1 MKNEENRKKQWNQR
15 RMSLTARFQKRIK
28 TLKEKTRNE
37 IPKKTFKTIFFHTG
51 LLGRSTSIALP
62 KMSIIEPTLTINGLL
77 IISDLES
84 YFVVEVI
91 FSNSSTFSYNIKKR
105 FPFFEVLYFR
115 FPSWYS
121 KSPFWT
127 RRVRYSF
134 IWLKEMKEL
143 YIILVIPA
151 PPSWVADFKIAA
163 TMSVLL
169 LYFNIH
175 IIW

>member
-1 MKNEENRKKQWNQR
+1 MASARTCFRFLLILYLICSNASFSVLPWYSKKDP
-15 RMSLTARFQKRIK
+15 LTLPALARFR
-28 TLKEKTRNE
+28 
-37 IPKKTFKTIFFHTG
+37 
-51 LLGRSTSIALP
+51 
-62 KMSIIEPTLTINGLL
+62 M
-77 IISDLES
+77 S

-134 IWLKEMKEL
+134 IWLKEMNEL

-175 IIW
+175 IIWQSY

>member
-1 MKNEENRKKQWNQR
+1 MASASTCFRFLIILYWICSNAYFSVLPWYSKKDP
-15 RMSLTARFQKRIK
+15 LTLPALARFR
-28 TLKEKTRNE
+28 
-37 IPKKTFKTIFFHTG
+37 
-51 LLGRSTSIALP
+51 
-62 KMSIIEPTLTINGLL
+62 M
-77 IISDLES
+77 S

-175 IIW
+175 IIWQSY